1 MVAELFGKDPLS
13 DIDPDEVV
21 AVGAALQAEA
31 LTVGSDTLLLDVT
44 PLSLGIET
52 MGGMVEKIIPRNTTI
67 PVAKA
72 QEFTTYIDGQTAMAV
87 HATQGEREM
96 VEDNRSLARFEL
108 HGIPPM
114 TAGAARIR
122 VTFAV
127 DADGLLTVSAL
138 EDTTGVEAEVAV
150 KPSYG
155 INEEEMAEMLYNSMK
170 YAKDD
175 MEDRMLAESR
185 VEAGR
190 NLNAVSAALNKDK
203 HLLSDAQFVEI
214 KAVIHQLEEVVK
226 GVDRN
231 AISEAAE
238 QLEKATKD
246 FAEKRMD
253 QGIRMALR
261 GVDVDVLD
269 EQASKG

>member
-1 MVAELFGKDPLS
+1 
-13 DIDPDEVV
+13 
-21 AVGAALQAEA
+21 
-31 LTVGSDTLLLDVT
+31 
-44 PLSLGIET
+44 
-52 MGGMVEKIIPRNTTI
+52 
-67 PVAKA
+67 
-72 QEFTTYIDGQTAMAV
+72 
-87 HATQGEREM
+87 
-96 VEDNRSLARFEL
+96 
-108 HGIPPM
+108 M

-127 DADGLLTVSAL
+127 DADGLLTVSAM

-155 INEEEMAEMLYNSMK
+155 INEEEMAEMLYDSMK

-175 MEDRMLAESR
+175 MEERLLAESR

-190 NLNAVSAALNKDK
+190 NLNAVTAALSKDK
-203 HLLSDAQFVEI
+203 HLLSSSQFAKI
-214 KAVIHQLEEVVK
+214 QAVICQLEDVVK
-226 GVDRN
+226 GTNRD
-231 AISEAAE
+231 AITEAAE

-261 GVDVDVLD
+261 GVDVDTLD

>member
-1 MVAELFGKDPLS
+1 M
-13 DIDPDEVV
+13 
-21 AVGAALQAEA
+21 
-31 LTVGSDTLLLDVT
+31 
-44 PLSLGIET
+44 
-52 MGGMVEKIIPRNTTI
+52 
-67 PVAKA
+67 
-72 QEFTTYIDGQTAMAV
+72 
-87 HATQGEREM
+87 
-96 VEDNRSLARFEL
+96 
-108 HGIPPM
+108 
-114 TAGAARIR
+114 
-122 VTFAV
+122 
-127 DADGLLTVSAL
+127 

-261 GVDVDVLD
+261 GVDVDTLD